1 LGFIRGNAAMKE
13 SSYLLWFRRVLW
25 LGIIANVLVG
35 IVSIAFTPMVL
46 ELLRLP
52 PAEPLVWPRFSAFML
67 ILLSGFYVL
76 AARNPSH
83 NVLAAIYAV
92 VCRFGGVTFFS
103 IVGGGYILFAL
114 YDFIFGLPEAIL
126 LGFAYASSRQSRN

>member
-1 LGFIRGNAAMKE
+1 MKD
-13 SSYLLWFRRVLW
+13 SGYLLWFRRVMW
-25 LGIIANVLVG
+25 LGIISNLLVG
-35 IVSIAFTPMVL
+35 IVSIAFTPMAL
-46 ELLRLP
+46 ELLQLP

-67 ILLSGFYVL
+67 ILLSGFYVP
-76 AARNPSH
+76 AAHDPSH
-83 NVLAAIYAV
+83 NIFAAIYAV

-126 LGFAYASSRQSRN
+126 LGLAFVHPRQSGK